1 MNQYV
6 TGAVIKKL
14 RQKNNMT
21 QAQLAD
27 QLGVSDKTV
36 SKWETGKGYPDITLL
51 EPIAQAFRVSVAE
64 LLSGSPVQNANVSA
78 NMLRSQF
85 YVCPICGNVIHSI
98 GEAAITCHGLLLQ
111 PEMAEESDEQHKI
124 FIEKAEDEY
133 YVRVQHEMTKTHYI
147 SFIAAVSS
155 ERIQLVKR
163 YPEEEAEARFKMQ
176 GVRKIFFFCNK
187 DGLFS
192 MDVKKGIDDK
202 EAAYS
207 DHEIR
212 RKQEKIMDIFYQFG
226 ELMNLDPCDEKV
238 QKAAE
243 ELHEIAGG
251 QKQVV
256 IEMLN
261 NKYWK
266 KAIRVAGGN
275 GSLEFARKVM
285 QEFYQTR

>member
-6 TGAVIKKL
+6 TGAVIKEL
-14 RQKNNMT
+14 RQKNSMT
-21 QAQLAD
+21 QVQLAD
-27 QLGVSDKTV
+27 RLGVSDKTV

-98 GEAAITCHGLLLQ
+98 GEAAITCHGVLLQ

-176 GVRKIFFFCNK
+176 GVRKIFYFCNT

-212 RKQEKIMDIFYQFG
+212 RKQEKIMDIFYEFG

-243 ELHEIAGG
+243 ELHEITGG

-261 NKYWK
+261 DKYWK